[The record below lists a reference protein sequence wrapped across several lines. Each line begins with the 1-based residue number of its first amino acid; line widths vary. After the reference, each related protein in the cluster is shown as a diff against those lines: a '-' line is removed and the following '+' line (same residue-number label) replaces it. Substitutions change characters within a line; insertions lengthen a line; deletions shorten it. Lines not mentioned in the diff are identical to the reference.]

1 MLSYNHILCLI
12 SVSINAST
20 NSIQP
25 GENFSIG
32 CYVFGLSV
40 VEYLNSDIELLLRKN
55 NSIIQTV
62 RVLKGGSHGEN
73 DKYGWTEKFHKNNT
87 CEIISVRFDV
97 FSKFSSLIL
106 VFKNVYVLKNPFLTD
121 QDVIET
127 RLFPF
132 SRQRN
137 KDSYTSYYFFKKL
150 SFIKK

>member
-1 MLSYNHILCLI
+1 MQTSLKSKSYLYSCLNKWCHHILCLI

-20 NSIQP
+20 NSIKP
-25 GENFSIG
+25 GENFSID

-97 FSKFSSLIL
+97 FSKFFKLDINFQKCICVKKPFFNRPRCYWNSFVFIFSS
-106 VFKNVYVLKNPFLTD
+106 T
-121 QDVIET
+121 
-127 RLFPF
+127 
-132 SRQRN
+132 
-137 KDSYTSYYFFKKL
+137 
-150 SFIKK
+150 